1 MQRLNSCQSGWE
13 LLEARRA
20 AGIMLDHRAND
31 QMRSWMRRLGYKTS
45 DFDRLN
51 IVHVAGTKGKGTTC
65 AYVNS
70 MLSHVG
76 QKYGRPSKI
85 GLYTSPHLVSVR
97 ERIRINSEPITEE
110 QFTKY
115 FFEVWEGLESSAER
129 EGIDPSEK
137 PTYFRMMTVLSY
149 HVFMREN
156 VDTAVYEVGVGG
168 EMDSTNIVERPAV
181 TGITTLGIDH
191 VEALGDTVDKIA
203 WHKAGIFKPGSPAYS
218 VRQLP
223 LATPVLVDRAEE
235 KNVNLNWVDISPE
248 VRQVKIQPQEDFQFK
263 NASLAVALTKSVLK
277 TLDVNVEP
285 ESGPSK
291 KTSALPDE
299 FVKGLESVVWRARG
313 ETKVVGEQTYYL
325 DGAHTEDSLEIVGNW
340 FGKSTKDRFD
350 TLNDAASVLII
361 RSKTD

>member
-1 MQRLNSCQSGWE
+1 
-13 LLEARRA
+13 
-20 AGIMLDHRAND
+20 
-31 QMRSWMRRLGYKTS
+31 MRRIGYEAS

-51 IVHVAGTKGKGTTC
+51 VVHVAGTKGKGTTC

-76 QKYGRPSKI
+76 QRYGRPGKI

-115 FFEVWEGLESSAER
+115 FFEVWERLESSAER

-137 PTYFRMMTVLSY
+137 PTYFRMMTVLSF

-168 EMDSTNIVERPAV
+168 ELDSTNIVERPAV

-191 VEALGDTVDKIA
+191 VETLGDTVDKIA
-203 WHKAGIFKPGSPAYS
+203 WHKAGIFKPGSPAFS

-235 KNVNLNWVDISPE
+235 KNVDLKWVDISPE

-263 NASLAVALTKSVLK
+263 NASLAVELTKSVLK
-277 TLDVNVEP
+277 TLDINIEA

-291 KTSALPDE
+291 KSTALPDE
-299 FVKGLESVVWRARG
+299 FVRGLESVVWRARG
-313 ETKVVGEQTYYL
+313 ETKTVGKQTYYL
-325 DGAHTEDSLEIVGNW
+325 DGAHTEDSLGIVGNW
-340 FGKSTKDRFD
+340 FGKTTKKRFD
-350 TLNDAASVLII
+350 PLEQVYTSVYH
-361 RSKTD
+361 STQSD